1 MCHSVVHI
9 LVYLSITTVQT
20 PIFLVSDIKYDFN
33 ELSCFIEVCS
43 CRCDFSLSPICCC
56 PYFCFSSIYQFMLC
70 FANGFFSLVFR
81 CLLLLLL
88 AINYRLVRDYLFCR
102 PLPFHM
108 DSNLT
113 IFNVSKLRM
122 NFVFVSLLSLFPFV
136 FYSTF
141 YCRVMIDKI
150 GAALNMCYFCLY
162 SNGKFITQMIK
173 IQKLFVIIY

>member
-1 MCHSVVHI
+1 MSFRVLSKFAVVDAI
-9 LVYLSITTVQT
+9 
-20 PIFLVSDIKYDFN
+20 
-33 ELSCFIEVCS
+33 
-43 CRCDFSLSPICCC
+43 SLSPPFVAVPIFAFPLSINLCCA
-56 PYFCFSSIYQFMLC
+56 